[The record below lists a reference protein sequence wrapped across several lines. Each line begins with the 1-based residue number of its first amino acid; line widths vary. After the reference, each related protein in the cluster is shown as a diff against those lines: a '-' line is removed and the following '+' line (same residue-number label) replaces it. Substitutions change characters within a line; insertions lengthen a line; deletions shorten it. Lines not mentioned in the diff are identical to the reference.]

1 MEAPKPKPKKVYNIP
16 PYGQRENYIPRC
28 REDYG
33 DGGAFPEIHITQYP
47 LDMGRS
53 ELAGETKVVSV
64 AVDEEGHADYDR
76 NLLNQGRST
85 SMVIHSK
92 ISSLVGSTTEQD
104 LSRPSEDEVAAL
116 TLRTRE
122 AMEKKIQRQT
132 AAALPGRLPEGS
144 LPSEVKSSEFYKY
157 TPVDSLTGRQLPQ
170 RMIRMVEVAQDPLD
184 PPKFRHRKVPNGFG
198 DAPVPIMH
206 SPPRK
211 VTVQDQQD
219 WKIPPCISNWK
230 NARGLTIPLDKR
242 LAADGRGL
250 QQTIVNDNFATFAE
264 AMQAAESKM
273 REEVELRNSIL
284 RKQKEKERLTQDEL
298 MRQRAAEIRQEHED
312 MERAKDKRETAEER
326 EARLKR
332 DTQREEMRRQRE
344 RDLRLK
350 QAGRRTREER
360 EKERDISERIA
371 LGQAAVATA
380 TGVTFDSRL
389 FDQNGG
395 VSSGYTEDDGR

>member
-1 MEAPKPKPKKVYNIP
+1 M
-16 PYGQRENYIPRC
+16 
-28 REDYG
+28 
-33 DGGAFPEIHITQYP
+33 
-47 LDMGRS
+47 
-53 ELAGETKVVSV
+53 
-64 AVDEEGHADYDR
+64 
-76 NLLNQGRST
+76 
-85 SMVIHSK
+85 
-92 ISSLVGSTTEQD
+92 
-104 LSRPSEDEVAAL
+104 
-116 TLRTRE
+116 
-122 AMEKKIQRQT
+122 
-132 AAALPGRLPEGS
+132 
-144 LPSEVKSSEFYKY
+144 
-157 TPVDSLTGRQLPQ
+157 
-170 RMIRMVEVAQDPLD
+170 
-184 PPKFRHRKVPNGFG
+184 
-198 DAPVPIMH
+198 
-206 SPPRK
+206 
-211 VTVQDQQD
+211 
-219 WKIPPCISNWK
+219 
-230 NARGLTIPLDKR
+230 
-242 LAADGRGL
+242 
-250 QQTIVNDNFATFAE
+250 NDNFATFAE

-332 DTQREEMRRQRE
+332 DKQREEMRRQRE